1 MINKRVKM
9 ESEKIYNKWTKIED
23 LESDLPDYGEKVV
36 LKLKNGDYVIG
47 SLMHVFSI
55 ENEYDMISL
64 WLVEALTTD
73 AVAWIRIKPYGE

>member
-1 MINKRVKM
+1 MDD
-9 ESEKIYNKWTKIED
+9 EKYYEWTKIED

-55 ENEYDMISL
+55 EYEYDMISL
-64 WLVEALTTD
+64 WLVEALTAD
-73 AVAWIRIKPYGE
+73 VVAWMRIKLYNEQDNKE